1 MRNCCTGIR
10 ETSDGR
16 SYSYEMLGV
25 LCPGCEIE
33 AEIEWERIEWEDR
46 RAAMT
51 QAERDRED
59 IDARWWLAVDRLNSI
74 ASRMSCR
81 YTIQAPGVA
90 RKWAHVP
97 F

>member
-1 MRNCCTGIR
+1 
-10 ETSDGR
+10 
-16 SYSYEMLGV
+16 MLGV
-25 LCPGCEIE
+25 LCPNCEWE
-33 AEIEWERIEWEDR
+33 AERQYEEDCWNERR
-46 RAAMT
+46 NAMT

-81 YTIQAPGVA
+81 YNIQAPGVA
-90 RKWAHVP
+90 RKWAHIP

>member
-1 MRNCCTGIR
+1 MRNCCTGVR

-25 LCPGCEIE
+25 LCPNCEFE
-33 AEIEWERIEWEDR
+33 AEMEYQERLWQDR
-46 RAAMT
+46 RDAMT
-51 QAERDRED
+51 EEERVRED

-81 YTIQAPGVA
+81 YNIQAPGVA

>member
-1 MRNCCTGIR
+1 MRSCCTQER
-10 ETSDGR
+10 EGAQGKV
-16 SYSYEMLGV
+16 YSYEMLGV
-25 LCPGCEIE
+25 LCPNCEWE
-33 AEIEWERIEWEDR
+33 AEQEYEQRCWEDR

-81 YTIQAPGVA
+81 YNIQAPGVA
-90 RKWAHVP
+90 RKWASHP

>member
-25 LCPGCEIE
+25 LCPSCEHE
-33 AEIEWERIEWEDR
+33 AEMDYQDRMWQDR
-46 RAAMT
+46 RDAMT
-51 QAERDRED
+51 QEERDRED
-59 IDARWWLAVDRLNSI
+59 ISARWWLACNRLDSI
-74 ASRMSCR
+74 ASRMYNR
-81 YTIQAPGVA
+81 YDIQAPGVA
-90 RKWAHVP
+90 RKWARVP

>member
-25 LCPGCEIE
+25 LCPSCEWE
-33 AEIEWERIEWEDR
+33 AERECEERMWQAR
-46 RAAMT
+46 RDAMT

-74 ASRMSCR
+74 ASRMSNR
-81 YTIQAPGVA
+81 YRIQAPGVA

>member
-1 MRNCCTGIR
+1 MRNCCTQER
-10 ETSDGR
+10 EGSQGKV
-16 SYSYEMLGV
+16 YSYEMLGV
-25 LCPGCEIE
+25 LCPNCEWE
-33 AEIEWERIEWEDR
+33 AEREYEQHCWEDR

-74 ASRMSCR
+74 AFRMYCR
-81 YTIQAPGVA
+81 YNIQAPGVA